1 MNPENE
7 NFEELRR
14 LLALKRHEQPPPG
27 YFHNFSGQVI
37 ARIKAGERGDR
48 VLDHSWLQR
57 FWSVLE
63 AKPVFAG
70 AFGAA
75 ICAVLISGI
84 FNSEEAGMLST
95 TSVLP
100 AVSPGVGRVGEGG
113 VISTTPVAA
122 ITGIKDSQSDA
133 DTNSVASLQS
143 LFDSQPNVTPA
154 SQNFT
159 LPGGY

>member
-7 NFEELRR
+7 NFEQLRR

-48 VLDHSWLQR
+48 TLDRSWLQK
-57 FWSVLE
+57 FFSILE
-63 AKPVFAG
+63 AKPVYAG

-75 ICAVLISGI
+75 VCAILISGI

-95 TSVLP
+95 NSIIP
-100 AVSPGVGRVGEGG
+100 AAPSAVGH
-113 VISTTPVAA
+113 VAA
-122 ITGIKDSQSDA
+122 GAVPRPSEALTSIKESETDSG
-133 DTNSVASLQS
+133 TN
-143 LFDSQPNVTPA
+143 
-154 SQNFT
+154 
-159 LPGGY
+159 